1 MVFKILYKDNMISK
15 LSNNSLTP
23 QKQALSIINHYFL
36 EEMEGQIQARDQARK
51 EIFNYLIKTEDGS
64 YTLKS
69 DEVDGKCET
78 MHTSHGAITESLEKF
93 VKPSLLDNKDSIR
106 VLDIC
111 SGFGYNSAALISYLE
126 AENNPNIKISLD
138 LVEIS
143 METLAGGLLVPSPLT
158 AHDLIKKAIEK
169 KLIQENYARFSF
181 EKKVIPENIKF
192 NIFSEDAREVLV
204 NLESDSYDAIFLDP
218 FSPSK
223 APELYTVEFFK
234 ELKRTIK
241 DNGIL
246 TTYTSAAPVRYGL
259 VEAGF
264 HIGEGPA
271 FGRKSGG
278 TVASLTLNNIKKALS
293 DSDERMIALS
303 DAGIPFRDPFLQLS
317 GDEILKNRSNERIHA
332 RGKYKFSTTVKSPI
346 FLGKDIKMD
355 RLGRRVI
362 KNINKLNM
370 GGLKSQ
376 KAFYLICPQFNSC
389 ICGCNMVNI
398 SNSRDR
404 ILKMANRLS
413 NLCNK
418 T

>member
-1 MVFKILYKDNMISK
+1 MDIMVF
-15 LSNNSLTP
+15 NSLTP
-23 QKQALSIINHYFL
+23 QKQALSLINHYF
-36 EEMEGQIQARDQARK
+36 EKERMGDINARDQARN
-51 EIFNYLIKTEDGS
+51 EFLNYLIKTDDGS

-69 DEVDGKCET
+69 DEVDGSCET

-93 VKPSLLDNKDSIR
+93 VKPSLLDDKDKIR

-111 SGFGYNSAALISYLE
+111 SGFGYNSAALINYLD
-126 AENNPNIKISLD
+126 ADNNPNIEISLD

-143 METLAGGLLVPSPLT
+143 METLAAGLLVPSPLP
-158 AHDLIKKAIEK
+158 ANDLIKNAIEK
-169 KLIQENYARFSF
+169 KLFEEDYVRFSF

-192 NIFSEDAREVLV
+192 NIFSEDAREVIV
-204 NLESDSYDAIFLDP
+204 NMDSDSYDAIFLDP
-218 FSPSK
+218 FSPAK

-234 ELKRTIK
+234 ELKRIIK

-259 VEAGF
+259 VKAGF

-278 TVASLTLNNIKKALS
+278 TVASLSLNNVKNAIS

-303 DAGIPFRDPFLQLS
+303 DAGIPFRDPFLDLS
-317 GDEILKNRSNERIHA
+317 GDEILKNRLKERMYA
-332 RGKYKFSTTVKSPI
+332 RGKYKLSTTVKSPI

-355 RLGRRVI
+355 RLGRRVL
-362 KNINKLNM
+362 KNINQLNID
-370 GGLKSQ
+370 GLKSE
-376 KAFYLICPQFNSC
+376 KALYLICPQFDSC
-389 ICGCNMVNI
+389 ICGCNMDNI

-404 ILKMANRLS
+404 IIKMEERLS
-413 NLCNK
+413 NLYK
-418 T
+418 

>member
-1 MVFKILYKDNMISK
+1 MVFKILYVDKMMSK

-23 QKQALSIINHYFL
+23 QKQALSIINHYFQK
-36 EEMEGQIQARDQARK
+36 EMEGDIQARDQARK
-51 EIFNYLIKTEDGS
+51 ELLNYLIKTDDGS

-69 DEVDGKCET
+69 DEVEGSSET

-126 AENNPNIKISLD
+126 ADNNPNIEISLD

-143 METLAGGLLVPSPLT
+143 METLAGGLLVPSPLL

-169 KLIQENYARFSF
+169 KLIRDNYARFSF

-192 NIFSEDAREVLV
+192 NIFSEDAREVIV
-204 NLESDSYDAIFLDP
+204 KLESDSYDAIFLDP

-234 ELKRTIK
+234 ELKRILK
-241 DNGIL
+241 YKGIL
-246 TTYTSAAPVRYGL
+246 TTYTSAAPVRCGL

-278 TVASLTLNNIKKALS
+278 TVASLYLNNIKTS
-293 DSDERMIALS
+293 ISNSDERMIAFS
-303 DAGIPFRDPFLQLS
+303 DAGIPFRDPFLDLS
-317 GDEILKNRSNERIHA
+317 GDEILKNRLKVRMYA
-332 RGKYKFSTTVKSPI
+332 RGKYKLSSTVKSPI

-355 RLGRRVI
+355 RLGRRVL
-362 KNINKLNM
+362 KNINQLNI
-370 GGLKSQ
+370 GGLKSE
-376 KAFYLICPQFNSC
+376 KALYLICPQFDSC
-389 ICGCNMVNI
+389 ICGCDMDNI

-404 ILKMANRLS
+404 IIKMAKRLS
-413 NLCNK
+413 ELYK
-418 T
+418 